1 MVQFTVTIEE
11 LHSQSLLLGRESSKW
26 AKEKLLKEQ
35 FHSKRQVMEI
45 GEQLADGFHAV
56 FEASA
61 KARAAVAEVLVYL
74 AEAAKYMLK
83 AKHEVEELRKRARV
97 MNENTTISASQL
109 PLENV
114 LYDHMASYQ
123 AAVEDFGVGVD
134 SLISEAPAVDVPP
147 VTTSLAGRQVHPQAI
162 NAPSGAEA
170 AAVPSQ
176 TKPMD
181 YSEKRPIFNPRV
193 EPREVARRL
202 VRPRLAHPEGAS
214 GDAEM
219 SKVEASS
226 NNADSKV
233 VGPSHD
239 SEREANFG
247 TTQRDIVYVYRRKR
261 PFSLALTPDE
271 VRIDSRTDDAV
282 DAACEEPVDPEK
294 DDIMPAAGEETID
307 SKRDYSD
314 AAVAQSSPEEELNG
328 SLLDGESQN
337 KINPS
342 SEKLLMDDQVK
353 ESEEDIE
360 ESTRDGVEQDPQ
372 QQPIAAEVENDRDV
386 RELLSD
392 LANPQND
399 GGFDMILE
407 AEENLAKSV
416 IVIVDVED
424 KEAVPLAA
432 VVPKPVSHGILLYE
446 KNEMG
451 ELMEETA
458 EDNDKSNSGN
468 EEEGAVDDIEQSPK
482 GSFGA
487 GPTDLLHKGR
497 LNVWVEKCLEKLG
510 VHGDVEYEDIVS
522 RVNAV
527 KVYVN
532 VHGSFG
538 VKKSGY
544 GAVLRD
550 EEFFPL
556 VSWSSII
563 PAEECIS
570 AFYSQLKG
578 VSLGVSMAF
587 KYQIFDLE
595 IYSSSTYV
603 IRVIKNAWMRIML
616 LESRSRENAGGRD
629 GGRGRGMGNYTTCRE
644 CQRSVINLCKDC
656 TMNILPPDEK
666 KDTVKIHF
674 LLVCIMSHVLELRKK
689 GLFGFHVLSADL
701 MCKRNATAEF
711 LADLGEDK
719 NMSLAEIFRS
729 EKLSN
734 ILFEEAHE

>member
-97 MNENTTISASQL
+97 MNEKGKKLVHEFEKFNKAKKQLQENTTISASQL

-271 VRIDSRTDDAV
+271 GNTRK
-282 DAACEEPVDPEK
+282 EP
-294 DDIMPAAGEETID
+294 G
-307 SKRDYSD
+307 
-314 AAVAQSSPEEELNG
+314 SS
-328 SLLDGESQN
+328 
-337 KINPS
+337 
-342 SEKLLMDDQVK
+342 
-353 ESEEDIE
+353 
-360 ESTRDGVEQDPQ
+360 
-372 QQPIAAEVENDRDV
+372 IA
-386 RELLSD
+386 
-392 LANPQND
+392 
-399 GGFDMILE
+399 
-407 AEENLAKSV
+407 
-416 IVIVDVED
+416 
-424 KEAVPLAA
+424 
-432 VVPKPVSHGILLYE
+432 
-446 KNEMG
+446 
-451 ELMEETA
+451 
-458 EDNDKSNSGN
+458 
-468 EEEGAVDDIEQSPK
+468 
-482 GSFGA
+482 
-487 GPTDLLHKGR
+487 
-497 LNVWVEKCLEKLG
+497 
-510 VHGDVEYEDIVS
+510 
-522 RVNAV
+522 
-527 KVYVN
+527 
-532 VHGSFG
+532 
-538 VKKSGY
+538 KKST
-544 GAVLRD
+544 VFDCSVRTL
-550 EEFFPL
+550 
-556 VSWSSII
+556 
-563 PAEECIS
+563 
-570 AFYSQLKG
+570 LK
-578 VSLGVSMAF
+578 
-587 KYQIFDLE
+587 
-595 IYSSSTYV
+595 
-603 IRVIKNAWMRIML
+603 
-616 LESRSRENAGGRD
+616 
-629 GGRGRGMGNYTTCRE
+629 
-644 CQRSVINLCKDC
+644 
-656 TMNILPPDEK
+656 
-666 KDTVKIHF
+666 
-674 LLVCIMSHVLELRKK
+674 
-689 GLFGFHVLSADL
+689 
-701 MCKRNATAEF
+701 
-711 LADLGEDK
+711 
-719 NMSLAEIFRS
+719 
-729 EKLSN
+729 
-734 ILFEEAHE
+734 